1 MPRFIP
7 EKFMSPTAKSLGTPP
22 TRAAA
27 LALFVGCIA
36 LSGSLGCDLA
46 QALAGASSTESGR
59 SDERV
64 LLPTEVTPDHY
75 RIEITPNAAA
85 LTFRGKVS
93 IDITVHAPTSTIV
106 LNGADLVIDR
116 AALAAGP
123 AVSAITYQEEPQ
135 TVTLRLA
142 GGLAPGRHTLRLSY
156 HGKIFQQAS
165 GLFALDY
172 QAGTTQARALFTQ
185 FENSDA
191 RRFVPCW
198 DEPAQKA
205 TFELTATVPAAE
217 MALSN
222 MPVASTENHGRTKTV
237 HFAATPKMSSYLLF
251 FGLGDF
257 ERVHRRVGDVDVGV
271 VAKRG
276 DAAVSAFALDAAAQ
290 ILPYYNDYFGTPF
303 PLPKLDLIAAPGVSQ
318 FFGAMENWGAIFYF
332 EHDLLV
338 DPRISTAE
346 DTQNVYV
353 VVAHEMAHQWF
364 GDLVTMAWWDD
375 IWLNEGFA
383 SWMENRVTQHFHPE
397 WNIWLRE
404 QSRVQATMAEDE
416 REGTH
421 PIITPIH
428 DVFQASEAFDNITY
442 VKGEAVIRMLEAYA
456 GPDEFRRGVRAYM
469 HHHAYGNTV
478 SDDLWKEMD
487 RGSARPLTDIAHD
500 FTLQAGVPMINGVS
514 SSCEG
519 DRTHAQ
525 LSQTHFAIDPASTSA
540 TLWHVPVTTGV
551 GDDHETTVIAGG
563 EAQGIDR
570 PGCGALI
577 LNAGQTG
584 YFRSRYSPQDLSRLT
599 EHYGSLAP
607 EDQLGLLHDSSAL
620 AFMGEEPMAN
630 LLELVRQVPPDADP
644 LVVLGLVHTL
654 ESMDRLF
661 DGLPQ
666 QAAFRSFAIALLSP
680 ALTRI
685 GWSSQAQEADSVA
698 LLRAALI
705 GALSGLDDAHVVA
718 EGRSR
723 FADFLRDSSTTPAD
737 MRHTLFQLV
746 ALHADAETWDQLQA
760 MAVQAKTELE
770 RREVYALLGTAE
782 DPELARRAL
791 DLAFSG
797 KPPATVTPQ
806 IIAAVAHRHPEMAF
820 AFATSHWDRL
830 APYIEPASQPEFVPR
845 LISNAYDPAL
855 IGRLDAFA
863 AQHIPSSAWQNVR
876 KAKSN
881 IRYNA
886 DIRTKRLPEVVA
898 WVEHRSPSA

>member
-1 MPRFIP
+1 MAFSSS
-7 EKFMSPTAKSLGTPP
+7 MGA
-22 TRAAA
+22 
-27 LALFVGCIA
+27 
-36 LSGSLGCDLA
+36 DLA
-46 QALAGASSTESGR
+46 RAHEVASAAETVRSG
-59 SDERV
+59 ERV
-64 LLPTEVTPDHY
+64 VLPGDVTPDHY
-75 RIEITPNAAA
+75 RIDITPNAAA
-85 LTFRGKVS
+85 LTFRATVS
-93 IDITVHAPTSTIV
+93 IDVTVHARTSTIV
-106 LNGADLVIDR
+106 LNCADIVIDR

-123 AVSAITYQEEPQ
+123 TVSAITYQKGPQ
-135 TVTLRLA
+135 TATLTLA
-142 GGLAPGRHTLRLSY
+142 GGLAPGRYTLQLAY
-156 HGKIFQQAS
+156 HGKIFQRAS

-172 QAGTTQARALFTQ
+172 QAGRVKARALFTQ

-222 MPVASTENHGRTKTV
+222 MPVASTENHGSTKTV

-257 ERVHRRVGDVDVGV
+257 ERVHRRVGDVDIGV

-346 DTQNVYV
+346 DTQSVYV

-375 IWLNEGFA
+375 LWLNEGFA

-397 WNIWLRE
+397 WKIWLQE
-404 QSRVQATMAEDE
+404 QASVQATMDQDE

-428 DVFQASEAFDNITY
+428 DVFQASEAFDSITY
-442 VKGEAVIRMLEAYA
+442 IKGAAVIRMLEAYT
-456 GPDEFRRGVRAYM
+456 GQDEFRTGVRAYM
-469 HHHAYGNTV
+469 RDHAYGNTV
-478 SDDLWKEMD
+478 SDDLWQEID
-487 RGSARPLTDIAHD
+487 RGSPRPLTQIAHD
-500 FTLQAGVPMINGVS
+500 FTLQAGVPMINEVS

-519 DRTHAQ
+519 GRTHAQ
-525 LSQTHFAIDPASTSA
+525 LTQAHVAIDPASTSA
-540 TLWHVPVTTGV
+540 TLWHVPVTTGMA
-551 GDDHETTVIAGG
+551 DDHQTTVIAGG

-584 YFRSRYSPQDLSRLT
+584 YFRSRYSPQDMSRLT

-607 EDQLGLLHDSSAL
+607 EDQLGLLHDTSAL

-630 LLELVRQVPPDADP
+630 LLEIVRRIPPDADP
-644 LVVLGLVHTL
+644 LVVLDLVGTL
-654 ESMDRLF
+654 ERMDRLF
-661 DGLPQ
+661 DGLPS
-666 QAAFRSFAIALLSP
+666 QAAFRSYAIAILSP

-685 GWSSQAQEADSVA
+685 GWTSKAQEADTVTI
-698 LLRAALI
+698 LRAALI
-705 GALSGLDDAHVVA
+705 GALSALDDPSVVA

-723 FADFLRDSSTTPAD
+723 FVDYLRDSSATPAD
-737 MRHTLFQLV
+737 MRRTVLQIV
-746 ALHADAETWDQLQA
+746 ALHADEQTWDQLQA
-760 MAVQAKTELE
+760 MAAQAKSELE
-770 RREVYALLGTAE
+770 RRQLYAFLGTAE
-782 DPELARRAL
+782 DPALARRAL

-797 KPPATVTPQ
+797 KLPTTVTPE
-806 IIAAVAHRHPEMAF
+806 IISEVSHLHPEMALDY
-820 AFATSHWDRL
+820 ATSHWDRL
-830 APYIEPASQPEFVPR
+830 DPYIEPASRPGFIPR
-845 LISNAYDPAL
+845 LVSHAYDPAL
-855 IGRLDAFA
+855 IGKLDAFA
-863 AQHIPSSAWQNVR
+863 EQYIPSSARQNVR
-876 KAKSN
+876 KVKST
-881 IRYNA
+881 ILYNA
-886 DIRTKRLPEVVA
+886 DIREKRLPEVAA
-898 WVEHRSPSA
+898 WIESRSPRTT

>member
-1 MPRFIP
+1 
-7 EKFMSPTAKSLGTPP
+7 MSHTARSLGTLKAH
-22 TRAAA
+22 AAA
-27 LALFVGCIA
+27 LALLISCTAAADSVPPG
-36 LSGSLGCDLA
+36 
-46 QALAGASSTESGR
+46 
-59 SDERV
+59 ERIV
-64 LLPTEVTPDHY
+64 LPADVTPDHY
-75 RIEITPNAAA
+75 HIEITPNAAA
-85 LTFRGKVS
+85 LTFTGKVK
-93 IDITVHAPTSTIV
+93 IDITVHTPTSAIV
-106 LNGADLVIDR
+106 LNSADIVIDR
-116 AALAAGP
+116 AALAGGP
-123 AVSAITYQEEPQ
+123 AVSAITYQKSPQ
-135 TVTLRLA
+135 TATFRLA
-142 GGLAPGRHTLRLSY
+142 SVLAPGSHTLQLAY

-172 QAGTTQARALFTQ
+172 QTGATKARALFTQ

-198 DEPAQKA
+198 DEPGQKA

-222 MPVASTENHGRTKTV
+222 MPVASTVTHGGTKTV
-237 HFAATPKMSSYLLF
+237 RFAATPKMSSYLLF
-251 FGLGDF
+251 FGVGDF

-332 EHDLLV
+332 ERDLLI

-397 WNIWLRE
+397 WKIWLQE
-404 QSRVQATMAEDE
+404 QARVQGTMDQDE

-428 DVFQASEAFDNITY
+428 DVFQASEAFDDITY

-456 GPDEFRRGVRAYM
+456 GEDQFRAGVRAYM
-469 HHHAYGNTV
+469 HEHAYGNTV
-478 SDDLWKEMD
+478 SDDLWKEID
-487 RGSARPLTDIAHD
+487 RGSPRPLTQIAHD
-500 FTLQAGVPMINGVS
+500 FTLQAGVPMITQES

-519 DRTHAQ
+519 GKTHAQ
-525 LSQTHFAIDPASTSA
+525 LTQTHFAIDPASTSA
-540 TLWHVPVTTGV
+540 TVWHVPVTTRV
-551 GDDHETTVIAGG
+551 GDDYQTTVIAGSDV
-563 EAQGIDR
+563 QRIDR
-570 PGCGALI
+570 PGCGALV
-577 LNAGQTG
+577 LNAGQSG

-607 EDQLGLLHDSSAL
+607 EDQLGLLRDTSAL

-644 LVVLGLVHTL
+644 LVVLDLVRTLAGL
-654 ESMDRLF
+654 DRLF
-661 DGLPQ
+661 DRLPA
-666 QAAFRSFAIALLSP
+666 QAAFRSYAIATLSP
-680 ALTRI
+680 VLTRI
-685 GWSSQAQEADSVA
+685 GWTSKGQEADTVA
-698 LLRAALI
+698 ILRAAVIEELS
-705 GALSGLDDAHVVA
+705 ALGDTSVVA
-718 EGRSR
+718 EGRRR
-723 FADFLRDSSTTPAD
+723 FADYLRDPSATPAD
-737 MRHTLFQLV
+737 MRRTVLQIV
-746 ALHADAETWDQLQA
+746 ALHADAQTWEQMEI
-760 MAVQAKTELE
+760 MAAQAKSELE
-770 RREVYALLGTAE
+770 RRQLYAFLGTAE
-782 DPELARRAL
+782 DPALARRAL

-797 KPPATVTPQ
+797 TPPAT
-806 IIAAVAHRHPEMAF
+806 IIPEIISAVSRLHPDMAF
-820 AFATSHWDRL
+820 DYATSHWDGL
-830 APYIEPASQPEFVPR
+830 TPYIEPASQPEYMPR
-845 LISNAYDPAL
+845 LLSHAYDPVL
-855 IGRLDAFA
+855 IGKLDAFA
-863 AQHIPSSAWQNVR
+863 EQHIPSSARRNVR
-876 KAKSN
+876 KTDSN

-898 WVEHRSPSA
+898 WIERNPHAPSVASLK

>member
-1 MPRFIP
+1 MAFSSS
-7 EKFMSPTAKSLGTPP
+7 MGAD
-22 TRAAA
+22 
-27 LALFVGCIA
+27 V
-36 LSGSLGCDLA
+36 A
-46 QALAGASSTESGR
+46 QAHEADAAETVR

-64 LLPTEVTPDHY
+64 VLPGDVTPDHY
-75 RIEITPNAAA
+75 RIDITPNAAA
-85 LTFRGKVS
+85 LTFRAKVS
-93 IDITVHAPTSTIV
+93 IDVTVHAPTSTIV
-106 LNGADLVIDR
+106 LNCADIVIDR

-123 AVSAITYQEEPQ
+123 TVSAITYQKGPQ
-135 TVTLRLA
+135 TATLRLA
-142 GGLAPGRHTLRLSY
+142 GGLAPGRYTLQLAY

-172 QAGTTQARALFTQ
+172 QTGRVKARALFTQ

-198 DEPAQKA
+198 DEPSQKA

-222 MPVASTENHGRTKTV
+222 MPVASTENHGSTKTV

-257 ERVHRRVGDVDVGV
+257 ERVHRRVGDVDIGV

-338 DPRISTAE
+338 DPRVSTAE
-346 DTQNVYV
+346 DTQSVYV

-375 IWLNEGFA
+375 LWLNEGFA

-397 WNIWLRE
+397 WKIWLQE
-404 QSRVQATMAEDE
+404 QARVQATMDQDE

-421 PIITPIH
+421 PIIAPIH
-428 DVFQASEAFDNITY
+428 DVFQASEAFDSITY
-442 VKGEAVIRMLEAYA
+442 IKGEAVIRMLEAYA
-456 GPDEFRRGVRAYM
+456 GQDQFREGVRAYM
-469 HHHAYGNTV
+469 RDHAYGNTV
-478 SDDLWKEMD
+478 SDDLWKEID
-487 RGSARPLTDIAHD
+487 RGSPRPLTQIAHD
-500 FTLQAGVPMINGVS
+500 FTLQAGVPMINEVS

-519 DRTHAQ
+519 GRTHAQ
-525 LSQTHFAIDPASTSA
+525 LTQAHVAIDPASTSA
-540 TLWHVPVTTGV
+540 TLWHVPVTAGV
-551 GDDHETTVIAGG
+551 GDDYQTTVIAGG

-577 LNAGQTG
+577 SNAGQTG
-584 YFRSRYSPQDLSRLT
+584 YFRSRYSPQDMSRLT

-607 EDQLGLLHDSSAL
+607 EDQLGLFHDTSAL

-630 LLELVRQVPPDADP
+630 LLEIVRRVPPDADP
-644 LVVLGLVHTL
+644 LVVLDLVHTL

-661 DGLPQ
+661 DGLPS
-666 QAAFRSFAIALLSP
+666 QAAFRSYAIAILSP
-680 ALTRI
+680 ALARI
-685 GWSSQAQEADSVA
+685 GWTSKAQETDTVA
-698 LLRAALI
+698 ILRADLI
-705 GALSGLDDAHVVA
+705 GALSALDDPSVVA

-723 FADFLRDSSTTPAD
+723 FADYLRDSAATPAD
-737 MRHTLFQLV
+737 MRRTVLQIV
-746 ALHADAETWDQLQA
+746 ALHADAQTWDQLQA
-760 MAVQAKTELE
+760 MAAQAKSELE
-770 RREVYALLGTAE
+770 RRQLYAFLGTAE
-782 DPELARRAL
+782 DPALAERAL

-797 KPPATVTPQ
+797 KLPTTVTPE
-806 IIAAVAHRHPEMAF
+806 IISEVSHLHPEMAF
-820 AFATSHWDRL
+820 DYATSHWDRL
-830 APYIEPASQPEFVPR
+830 DPYIEPASRPAFIPR
-845 LISNAYDPAL
+845 LVSQAYDPAL
-855 IGRLDAFA
+855 IGKLDAFA
-863 AQHIPSSAWQNVR
+863 EQHIPSSARRSVR
-876 KAKSN
+876 KVKST

-886 DIRTKRLPEVVA
+886 DIREKRLPEVVA
-898 WVEHRSPSA
+898 WIESRSPRTT